1 MKQFHALLKKEWY
14 TNRITL
20 LTPLWFAG
28 GVYAIG
34 LIGLIINLIKGNPL
48 QAQFTAHNVPAGLE
62 SMILYTASAGS
73 LAALGSVAMISAM
86 ILADS
91 LLNGG
96 FKRKCEILHL
106 SQPVCIGKIL
116 ISKYLFM
123 TLGTIILLSLISL
136 INSIGISLIIGYYT
150 GAHMYFGITAWAQTL
165 IKLIFTLL
173 FVSSMY
179 WFFAG
184 LFKRKSFFMGTLLII
199 AIQAAISILNYTA
212 GLHIPSLLAY
222 ILRLAT
228 ISPEMN
234 VNTMTLGVSQ
244 LNAIIESQWSNLF
257 DLDTL
262 MRCIYSVIF
271 FIAGGWLYR
280 NRELS

>member
-1 MKQFHALLKKEWY
+1 
-14 TNRITL
+14 
-20 LTPLWFAG
+20 
-28 GVYAIG
+28 
-34 LIGLIINLIKGNPL
+34 
-48 QAQFTAHNVPAGLE
+48 
-62 SMILYTASAGS
+62 
-73 LAALGSVAMISAM
+73 MISAM